1 MPRGG
6 RVDLERM
13 NRMRKLKYLDY
24 WLLVPY
30 MILSI
35 FGIVMVYS
43 ASADI
48 GTQNGGS
55 PGSYLVK
62 QAIYVVLGLMILTVM
77 VLMNLQKLRDKT
89 VLKYAGYVAIGS
101 LFLLLVMGQTI
112 NGAAGWFHVGPV
124 SIQPAEFVKF
134 YLIIWLAN
142 VIAQRQDR
150 IQLEGWWVTMRQ
162 PLIICCGIVGL
173 ILLQPDLGGATING
187 AIIFVMILASGFNSR
202 LAKTIFVGA
211 FFIIVGV
218 FFPIL
223 IKISELGFAKNVYQ
237 LQRIV
242 AFVNPFEHSQ
252 SVGQQLVNS
261 YYALSNGGI
270 FGVGWG
276 NSIQKTGYLPEPNT
290 DFIMAIL
297 AEELGL
303 ITALAVIMLL
313 FVIILRTTLVGVRSN
328 STYQALICYGAA
340 TYLTVQTLFNLGGVL
355 GMLPITG
362 VTFPFISY
370 GGSSTWTLALVLGLV
385 MNISARQKRYRATH

>member
-1 MPRGG
+1 
-6 RVDLERM
+6 
-13 NRMRKLKYLDY
+13 MRKLKYLDY

-89 VLKYAGYVAIGS
+89 VLKYAGYVALGS

-223 IKISELGFAKNVYQ
+223 IKISELGFAKKVYQ

>member
-1 MPRGG
+1 
-6 RVDLERM
+6 
-13 NRMRKLKYLDY
+13 MRKLKYLDY

-89 VLKYAGYVAIGS
+89 VLKYAGYVALGS

-385 MNISARQKRYRATH
+385 MNISARQKWYRATH

>member
-1 MPRGG
+1 
-6 RVDLERM
+6 
-13 NRMRKLKYLDY
+13 MRKLKYLDY

-30 MILSI
+30 MILSV

-77 VLMNLQKLRDKT
+77 VLMNLQKLRYKT
-89 VLKYAGYVAIGS
+89 VLKYAGYVALGS

>member
-1 MPRGG
+1 
-6 RVDLERM
+6 
-13 NRMRKLKYLDY
+13 MRKLKYLDY

-89 VLKYAGYVAIGS
+89 VLKYAGYVALGS

-223 IKISELGFAKNVYQ
+223 IKISELRFAKNVYQ

>member
-1 MPRGG
+1 
-6 RVDLERM
+6 M

-89 VLKYAGYVAIGS
+89 VLKYAGYVALGS

>member
-1 MPRGG
+1 
-6 RVDLERM
+6 
-13 NRMRKLKYLDY
+13 MRKLKYFDY

-89 VLKYAGYVAIGS
+89 VLKYAGYVALGS

-385 MNISARQKRYRATH
+385 MNISARQKWYRATH

>member
-1 MPRGG
+1 
-6 RVDLERM
+6 
-13 NRMRKLKYLDY
+13 MRKLKYLDY

>member
-1 MPRGG
+1 
-6 RVDLERM
+6 
-13 NRMRKLKYLDY
+13 MRKLKYLDY

-30 MILSI
+30 LILSI

-48 GTQNGGS
+48 GSQNGGS
-55 PGSYLVK
+55 PFSYLVK
-62 QAIYVVLGLMILTVM
+62 QTIYVIMGLCILAFMTM
-77 VLMNLQKLRDKT
+77 MNINKLRNKN
-89 VLKYAGYVAIGS
+89 VLKYAGYVALGS
-101 LFLLLVMGQTI
+101 LALLLVMGQTI
-112 NGAAGWFHVGPV
+112 NGAAGWFHLGPI

-134 YLIIWLAN
+134 YVIIWLAN
-142 VIAQRQDR
+142 VNAKRQDE
-150 IQLEGWWVTMRQ
+150 IQLEGWWATMRW
-162 PLIICCGIVGL
+162 PLIICLGIVGL
-173 ILLQPDLGGATING
+173 IFLQPDLGGATIN
-187 AIIFVMILASGFNSR
+187 ASIIFVMVLASGFNWKGAMLIFGAAF
-202 LAKTIFVGA
+202 LAV
-211 FFIIVGV
+211 VGV
-218 FFPIL
+218 LFPIVV
-223 IKISELGFAKNVYQ
+223 KVSEMGFAKNNYQ

-242 AFVNPFEHSQ
+242 AFINPFEHSQ

-303 ITALAVIMLL
+303 ITALGIIALL
-313 FVIILRTTLVGVRSN
+313 FLIILRTVLVGIRSN
-328 STYQALICYGAA
+328 STYQSLICYGTA

-370 GGSSTWTLALVLGLV
+370 GGSSTWTLALVMGVVL
-385 MNISARQKRYRATH
+385 NISTRQKHYRLTH

>member
-1 MPRGG
+1 
-6 RVDLERM
+6 
-13 NRMRKLKYLDY
+13 MRKLKYLDY

-89 VLKYAGYVAIGS
+89 VLKYAGYVALGS

-328 STYQALICYGAA
+328 STHQALICYGAA

>member
-1 MPRGG
+1 
-6 RVDLERM
+6 
-13 NRMRKLKYLDY
+13 MRKLKYLDY

-89 VLKYAGYVAIGS
+89 VLKYAGYVALGS

-150 IQLEGWWVTMRQ
+150 IQLEGWWVTMRH

>member
-1 MPRGG
+1 
-6 RVDLERM
+6 
-13 NRMRKLKYLDY
+13 MRKLKYLDY

-30 MILSI
+30 LILSI

-89 VLKYAGYVAIGS
+89 VLKYAGYVALGS

-150 IQLEGWWVTMRQ
+150 IQLEGWWVTMRH

>member
-1 MPRGG
+1 
-6 RVDLERM
+6 
-13 NRMRKLKYLDY
+13 MRKLKYLDY

-55 PGSYLVK
+55 PGSYLAK

-89 VLKYAGYVAIGS
+89 VLKYAGYVALGS

>member
-1 MPRGG
+1 
-6 RVDLERM
+6 
-13 NRMRKLKYLDY
+13 MRKLKYLDY

-89 VLKYAGYVAIGS
+89 VLKYAGYVALGS

-297 AEELGL
+297 VEELGL

>member
-1 MPRGG
+1 M
-6 RVDLERM
+6 ERT

-30 MILSI
+30 LVLSI

-48 GTQNGGS
+48 GSQNGGS
-55 PGSYLVK
+55 PLSYLIK
-62 QAIYVVLGLMILTVM
+62 QTIYVIMGLCILSFMTM
-77 VLMNLQKLRDKT
+77 MNINKLRNKN
-89 VLKYAGYVAIGS
+89 VLKYAGYAALGS
-101 LFLLLVMGQTI
+101 LALLLVMGQTI
-112 NGAAGWFHVGPV
+112 NGAAGWFHLGPI

-134 YLIIWLAN
+134 YVIIWLAN
-142 VIAQRQDR
+142 VIANRQDE
-150 IQLEGWWVTMRQ
+150 IQLEGWWATMRW
-162 PLIICCGIVGL
+162 PLIICLGIVGL
-173 ILLQPDLGGATING
+173 ILLQPDLGGATIN
-187 AIIFVMILASGFNSR
+187 ASIIFVMVLASGFNWKGAM
-202 LAKTIFVGA
+202 LVFGGA
-211 FFIIVGV
+211 FLSVVGIL
-218 FFPIL
+218 FPIVV
-223 IKISELGFAKNVYQ
+223 KVSEMGFAKNNYQ

-242 AFVNPFEHSQ
+242 AFINPFEHSQ

-261 YYALSNGGI
+261 YYALSNGGV

-303 ITALAVIMLL
+303 ITALGIIALL
-313 FVIILRTTLVGVRSN
+313 FLIIIRTVLIGIRSN
-328 STYQALICYGAA
+328 SAYQSLICYGTA

-370 GGSSTWTLALVLGLV
+370 GGSSTWTLALVMGVVL
-385 MNISARQKRYRATH
+385 NIGTRQKRYRLTH

>member
-1 MPRGG
+1 
-6 RVDLERM
+6 
-13 NRMRKLKYLDY
+13 MRKLKYLDY

-89 VLKYAGYVAIGS
+89 VLKYAGYVALGS

-223 IKISELGFAKNVYQ
+223 IKISELGFAKSVYQ

-385 MNISARQKRYRATH
+385 MNISARQKWYRATH

>member
-1 MPRGG
+1 
-6 RVDLERM
+6 
-13 NRMRKLKYLDY
+13 MRKLKYLDY

-89 VLKYAGYVAIGS
+89 VLKYAGYVALGS

-290 DFIMAIL
+290 DFFMAIL

>member
-1 MPRGG
+1 
-6 RVDLERM
+6 
-13 NRMRKLKYLDY
+13 MRKLKYLDY

-62 QAIYVVLGLMILTVM
+62 QAIYVVLGLMILMVM

-89 VLKYAGYVAIGS
+89 VLKYAGYVALGS

-223 IKISELGFAKNVYQ
+223 IKISELRFAKNVYQ

>member
-1 MPRGG
+1 
-6 RVDLERM
+6 
-13 NRMRKLKYLDY
+13 MRKLKYLDY

-43 ASADI
+43 ASANI

-89 VLKYAGYVAIGS
+89 VLKYAGYVALGS

>member
-1 MPRGG
+1 
-6 RVDLERM
+6 
-13 NRMRKLKYLDY
+13 MRKLKYLDY

-89 VLKYAGYVAIGS
+89 VLKYAGYVALGS

-355 GMLPITG
+355 GILPITG

>member
-1 MPRGG
+1 
-6 RVDLERM
+6 M

-55 PGSYLVK
+55 PVSYLVK

-89 VLKYAGYVAIGS
+89 VLKYAGYVALGS

>member
-1 MPRGG
+1 
-6 RVDLERM
+6 
-13 NRMRKLKYLDY
+13 MRKLKYLDY

-89 VLKYAGYVAIGS
+89 VLKYAGYVALGS

-303 ITALAVIMLL
+303 IIALAVIMLL

>member
-1 MPRGG
+1 
-6 RVDLERM
+6 
-13 NRMRKLKYLDY
+13 MRKLKYLDY

-89 VLKYAGYVAIGS
+89 VLKYAGYVALGS

-150 IQLEGWWVTMRQ
+150 IQLEGWWATMRQ

>member
-1 MPRGG
+1 
-6 RVDLERM
+6 
-13 NRMRKLKYLDY
+13 MRKLKYLDY

-89 VLKYAGYVAIGS
+89 VLKYAGYVALGS

-223 IKISELGFAKNVYQ
+223 IKISELGFSKNVYQ

>member
-1 MPRGG
+1 
-6 RVDLERM
+6 
-13 NRMRKLKYLDY
+13 MRKLKYLDY

-89 VLKYAGYVAIGS
+89 VLKYAGYVALGS

-162 PLIICCGIVGL
+162 PLIICCCIVGL

>member
-1 MPRGG
+1 
-6 RVDLERM
+6 
-13 NRMRKLKYLDY
+13 MRKLKYLDY

-89 VLKYAGYVAIGS
+89 VLKYAGYVALGS

-270 FGVGWG
+270 FGVGLG

>member
-89 VLKYAGYVAIGS
+89 VLKYAGYVALGS

>member
-1 MPRGG
+1 
-6 RVDLERM
+6 
-13 NRMRKLKYLDY
+13 MRKLKYLDY

-30 MILSI
+30 MILSV

-89 VLKYAGYVAIGS
+89 VLKYAGYVALGS

-187 AIIFVMILASGFNSR
+187 AII
-202 LAKTIFVGA
+202 
-211 FFIIVGV
+211 
-218 FFPIL
+218 
-223 IKISELGFAKNVYQ
+223 
-237 LQRIV
+237 
-242 AFVNPFEHSQ
+242 
-252 SVGQQLVNS
+252 
-261 YYALSNGGI
+261 LS
-270 FGVGWG
+270 
-276 NSIQKTGYLPEPNT
+276 
-290 DFIMAIL
+290 
-297 AEELGL
+297 
-303 ITALAVIMLL
+303 
-313 FVIILRTTLVGVRSN
+313 
-328 STYQALICYGAA
+328 
-340 TYLTVQTLFNLGGVL
+340 
-355 GMLPITG
+355 
-362 VTFPFISY
+362 
-370 GGSSTWTLALVLGLV
+370 
-385 MNISARQKRYRATH
+385 

>member
-1 MPRGG
+1 
-6 RVDLERM
+6 
-13 NRMRKLKYLDY
+13 MRKLKYLDY
-24 WLLVPY
+24 WLLVRY

-89 VLKYAGYVAIGS
+89 VLKYAGYVALGS

>member
-1 MPRGG
+1 
-6 RVDLERM
+6 
-13 NRMRKLKYLDY
+13 MRKLKYLDY

-89 VLKYAGYVAIGS
+89 VLKYAGYVALGS

-211 FFIIVGV
+211 FFIIVV
-218 FFPIL
+218 FFFPIL

>member
-1 MPRGG
+1 MQ
-6 RVDLERM
+6 
-13 NRMRKLKYLDY
+13 KLKYLDY

-30 MILSI
+30 LVLSL

-48 GTQNGGS
+48 GSQNGGS

-62 QAIYVVLGLMILTVM
+62 QAIYVLLGIVIVTFMFKL
-77 VLMNLQKLRDKT
+77 NLNKLRDKT
-89 VLKYAGYVAIGS
+89 ILKYAGYLA
-101 LFLLLVMGQTI
+101 LAALLLLLVRGQTI
-112 NGAAGWFHVGPV
+112 NGAAGWFRLGPIG
-124 SIQPAEFVKF
+124 IQPAEFVKF
-134 YLIIWLAN
+134 YLIVWLAN
-142 VIAQRQDR
+142 VIDQRQDA
-150 IQLEGWWVTMRQ
+150 IIEDGWWSTMLR
-162 PLIICCGIVGL
+162 PVIICFGIVFL
-173 ILLQPDLGGATING
+173 IFLQPDLGGATINA
-187 AIIFVMILASGFNSR
+187 AIIFVMILASGFNWHR
-202 LAKTIFVGA
+202 AVAFFGGA
-211 FFIIVGV
+211 FLLVVAVI
-218 FFPIL
+218 FPL
-223 IKISELGFAKNVYQ
+223 VVKVSEMSFAKNVYQ

-242 AFVNPFEHSQ
+242 AFINPFKHSQ
-252 SVGQQLVNS
+252 TVGQQLVNS

-303 ITALAVIMLL
+303 ITALAVITLL
-313 FVIILRTTLVGVRSN
+313 FLIIVRTVLIGIRSN
-328 STYQALICYGAA
+328 SAYQALVCYGAA

-370 GGSSTWTLALVLGLV
+370 GGSSTWTLALVMGVVL
-385 MNISARQKRYRATH
+385 NISARQKHYRANQ